1 MFTDIVKYYTQE
13 SYRKHG
19 CCCVRLNKD
28 KESSE
33 KSEDSHMKIVSFFF
47 CSRGALQRFYIEAI
61 SIAAYDHHI
70 LPHAHHAFVG
80 LFLDFHSRLLVDKIH

>member
-19 CCCVRLNKD
+19 YCCVRLNKY
-28 KESSE
+28 KGSSQN
-33 KSEDSHMKIVSFFF
+33 SEDSQEKIVLFFAP
-47 CSRGALQRFYIEAI
+47 GALQRFYIAAI
-61 SIAAYDHHI
+61 SIAAYNYHHI
-70 LPHAHHAFVG
+70 LLHAYPAFVG